1 MLLKLVNLD
10 DPLVYAVELF
20 EVDVS
25 MIVPE
30 IPTVELDSM
39 LSYDVREERC
49 LPVRT
54 PCYIHLS
61 AVEIVFRST
70 VSDDVINL
78 EVMCSEVP
86 DRLIIFFVRR
96 DFSAPPGLS
105 FDAVFLVRGLCS
117 AHCEDRPAVNLI
129 DLPAHKMY
137 NRVRDPVYLAA
148 MPFLHRVPVDRVM
161 ILMVAI
167 DKTRREVTFLVRLN
181 DVFVRVVLSPNASE
195 VACNNDEIVFAE
207 LLLLRKILC
216 VYLAPVIVAM
226 RIACYE
232 NA

>member
-1 MLLKLVNLD
+1 M
-10 DPLVYAVELF
+10 
-20 EVDVS
+20 
-25 MIVPE
+25 
-30 IPTVELDSM
+30 
-39 LSYDVREERC
+39 YD
-49 LPVRT
+49 
-54 PCYIHLS
+54 
-61 AVEIVFRST
+61 
-70 VSDDVINL
+70 
-78 EVMCSEVP
+78 
-86 DRLIIFFVRR
+86 
-96 DFSAPPGLS
+96 
-105 FDAVFLVRGLCS
+105 
-117 AHCEDRPAVNLI
+117 
-129 DLPAHKMY
+129 
-137 NRVRDPVYLAA
+137 RVRDPVYLAA

-167 DKTRREVTFLVRLN
+167 DKARREVTFLVRLN